1 MRRIAG
7 WRRCRPAVLMAA
19 MQLPAAVARWLSGW
33 AELARR
39 DAVPGYAVR
48 GRLARLGLDIAAL
61 GAALTCGGTGFAAL
75 VALAT
80 GLGGLVLAWE
90 LDLAGW
96 QRDALLCLP
105 VVLVAPWVAAGRR
118 RRLEALLAAGAL
130 LPATAVTD
138 GARAPGDSPA
148 LGQAEPGW
156 PWQRMRRRA
165 TQDRASAPRRRWW
178 PWPAWRCWQR
188 WRSRGNATRR
198 A

>member
-1 MRRIAG
+1 
-7 WRRCRPAVLMAA
+7 MAA

-105 VVLVAPWVAAGRR
+105 VVLVAPWVAAGARGEVGTEDVGAGGSIPVSCWRCSSVSRR
-118 RRLEALLAAGAL
+118 AASPTARMNASRCS
-130 LPATAVTD
+130 PCFRATSCTFCSIATAS
-138 GARAPGDSPA
+138 G
-148 LGQAEPGW
+148 
-156 PWQRMRRRA
+156 
-165 TQDRASAPRRRWW
+165 
-178 PWPAWRCWQR
+178 
-188 WRSRGNATRR
+188 
-198 A
+198 

>member
-1 MRRIAG
+1 MR
-7 WRRCRPAVLMAA
+7 
-19 MQLPAAVARWLSGW
+19 
-33 AELARR
+33 
-39 DAVPGYAVR
+39 GYAVR

-80 GLGGLVLAWE
+80 GLAGLVLAWE